1 MANTLTDIMSKI
13 LARGLLVFRELAVM
27 PRLVNSD
34 FSNEAAE
41 KGDTIDVPIS
51 AAIPVRDVTPG
62 PTPPANVDTALSK
75 VQVPLDKWKEAPFTL
90 TDKEMVEIDVRTHFL
105 PLQTL
110 EAIRALANQV
120 NLDIH
125 ANYTGIYGFVGTP
138 GTTPF
143 ATDVSDAVN
152 ARKVLNKQRA
162 PKPSR
167 GGVLDFDAEANA
179 LSLAPFSDA
188 EKTGEN
194 GVKIEG
200 EIGRKYGIQWA
211 ADDAVPTHV
220 AGTLTG
226 TIVTSGAAI
235 AGARTVT
242 LATDAA
248 EAVALLKGDIV
259 TFAGDTQTY
268 AVTADATIG
277 ASTTG
282 PLTFQPGLGVAQAG
296 GEAISVKA
304 THVVNQVFHREAYAF
319 AARPLA
325 QSTEEMALGSGIVTM
340 QDPQTGI
347 PLRLEVSRQHKQVT
361 WSFDILYGT
370 ALIRPEGAARIAG

>member
-1 MANTLTDIMSKI
+1 MGNTLTDIMSKI

-51 AAIPVRDVTPG
+51 AAIPVRDVVPG
-62 PTPPANVDTALSK
+62 PTPPTNVDTAFGK
-75 VQVPLDKWKEAPFTL
+75 VQIPLDKWKEAPFTL
-90 TDKEMVEIDVRTHFL
+90 SDKEMAEIDVRTHFL

-120 NLDIH
+120 NVDIH
-125 ANYTGIYGFVGTP
+125 AGYTGIYGFTGTP
-138 GTTPF
+138 GVTPF
-143 ATDVSDAVN
+143 AADVSDAVN
-152 ARKVLNKQRA
+152 ARKILNKQRA

-226 TIVTSGAAI
+226 TIVTSAA
-235 AGARTVT
+235 AAVGDKTVT

-248 EAVALLKGDIV
+248 EAVDLLKGDIV
-259 TFAGDTQTY
+259 TFAGDSQTY
-268 AVTADATIG
+268 AVAADVTIG

-282 PLTFQPGLGVAQAG
+282 PLTFAPGLVVAQSG
-296 GEAISVKA
+296 GEAIAVKA

>member
-34 FSNEAAE
+34 FSSEAAE

-51 AAIPVRDVTPG
+51 AAIPVRDVVPG
-62 PTPPANVDTALSK
+62 PTPPTNVDTAFGK
-75 VQVPLDKWKEAPFTL
+75 VQIPLDKWKEAPFTL
-90 TDKEMVEIDVRTHFL
+90 SDKEMAEIDVRTHFL

-120 NLDIH
+120 NVDIH
-125 ANYTGIYGFVGTP
+125 AGYTGIYGFVGSP
-138 GTTPF
+138 GVTPF
-143 ATDVSDAVN
+143 ASDVSDAVN

-220 AGTLTG
+220 AGTLTSLVD
-226 TIVTSGAAI
+226 VTGANAV
-235 AGARTVT
+235 GVKSVDLT
-242 LATDAA
+242 TDATG
-248 EAVALLKGDIV
+248 VIALLKGDII

-268 AVTADATIG
+268 VVTADLSVG
-277 ASTTG
+277 NSSSG
-282 PLTFQPGLGVAQAG
+282 PVLIEPGLKIALVGNEVVT
-296 GEAISVKA
+296 VKA